1 MPGRFGPG
9 AGLGRADGIAGQKMD
24 IHTGDQVLVNV
35 APFIGSLR
43 RNKQS
48 VACEVLAV
56 EGDEVEIRTLA
67 PYREVNLR
75 VERFWIDRKLEPLG
89 V

>member
-1 MPGRFGPG
+1 
-9 AGLGRADGIAGQKMD
+9 MD
-24 IHTGDQVLVNV
+24 IQEGDHVLVNV

-56 EGDEVEIRTLA
+56 DGDEVEIRTLP
-67 PYREVNLR
+67 PYREFTLR
-75 VERFWIDRKLEPLG
+75 IERYWLDRKLEPTG